1 VSTMRKATTRLGR
14 LAAAA
19 GLAVT
24 LGFAP
29 AAFADEIVA
38 LKNALYGAGYDI
50 SNVSPQMD
58 DSTRSALTRFQQDNG
73 LQATGILDDPTKEAL
88 GMISVQ
94 VAASAPSQSTGSSS
108 APTQESASS
117 TAETSAPEEPEQ
129 DDAIEEEEDG
139 GWSLW

>member
-1 VSTMRKATTRLGR
+1 MRKATTRLGR

-50 SNVSPQMD
+50 TNVSPQMD

-94 VAASAPSQSTGSSS
+94 VAASAPSQSTRSSS
-108 APTQESASS
+108 ASTQQSASS
-117 TAETSAPEEPEQ
+117 TAETSAPEQ

>member
-1 VSTMRKATTRLGR
+1 MSTMRKATTRLGR

-50 SNVSPQMD
+50 TNVSPQMD

-94 VAASAPSQSTGSSS
+94 VAASAQSTGSSS

-117 TAETSAPEEPEQ
+117 AAETSAPEPEQ

>member
-1 VSTMRKATTRLGR
+1 MRKATTRLGR

-29 AAFADEIVA
+29 SAFADEIVA

-50 SNVSPQMD
+50 TNVSPQMD
-58 DSTRSALTRFQQDNG
+58 DSTRAALTKFQKDQG
-73 LQATGILDDPTKEAL
+73 LQATGILDEPTKKAL
-88 GMISVQ
+88 GMIEVQ
-94 VAASAPSQSTGSSS
+94 VAAAKPAPAADNAGSQAQASDNATEESAE
-108 APTQESASS
+108 PTQ
-117 TAETSAPEEPEQ
+117 PE
-129 DDAIEEEEDG
+129 DGAIEEDEDG

>member
-1 VSTMRKATTRLGR
+1 MKKATSRLGR
-14 LAAAA
+14 LTAAA
-19 GLAVT
+19 GLVVT

-50 SNVSPQMD
+50 TNVRPQMD

-94 VAASAPSQSTGSSS
+94 VAASAPAQSTGTSS
-108 APTQESASS
+108 APAQESASS
-117 TAETSAPEEPEQ
+117 AAAETSAPEPEQ
-129 DDAIEEEEDG
+129 DDAIEEDDDG

>member
-1 VSTMRKATTRLGR
+1 MRKATTRLGR

-38 LKNALYGAGYDI
+38 LKNALYGAGYEVT
-50 SNVSPQMD
+50 NVSPQMD
-58 DSTRSALTRFQQDNG
+58 DSTRAALTQFQKDNG
-73 LQATGILDDPTKEAL
+73 LQASGILDEDTKKAL

-94 VAASAPSQSTGSSS
+94 VAASSTTSSAGGGQSGAAAESS
-108 APTQESASS
+108 APAADTAASS
-117 TAETSAPEEPEQ
+117 GAE
-129 DDAIEEEEDG
+129 DGAIEEDEDG

>member
-1 VSTMRKATTRLGR
+1 MSTMRKATSRLGR

-19 GLAVT
+19 GLAVA

-50 SNVSPQMD
+50 TNVSPQMD

-73 LQATGILDDPTKEAL
+73 LQATGTLDDSTKEAL

-94 VAASAPSQSTGSSS
+94 VAASAPSQSTAPSTAPAQEQASS
-108 APTQESASS
+108 A
-117 TAETSAPEEPEQ
+117 AETSAPEPEQ

>member
-1 VSTMRKATTRLGR
+1 MSTMRNATTRLGR

-29 AAFADEIVA
+29 AVFADEIVA

-50 SNVSPQMD
+50 TNVSPQMD
-58 DSTRSALTRFQQDNG
+58 DSTRSALTRFQKDNG
-73 LQATGILDDPTKEAL
+73 LQTTGNLDDPTKEAL

-94 VAASAPSQSTGSSS
+94 VAASAPSQSAAASS
-108 APTQESASS
+108 APAQESAASA
-117 TAETSAPEEPEQ
+117 AEPSAPEPEQ

>member
-1 VSTMRKATTRLGR
+1 MSTMRKTTTRLGP

-50 SNVSPQMD
+50 TNVSPKMD
-58 DSTRSALTRFQQDNG
+58 DSTRSALKQFQQDNG
-73 LQATGILDDPTKEAL
+73 LQASGVLDDPTKESL

-94 VAASAPSQSTGSSS
+94 VAASAPSQSSVPSS
-108 APTQESASS
+108 APAQEPASS
-117 TAETSAPEEPEQ
+117 SSQAQEPEQ
-129 DDAIEEEEDG
+129 DDAIEEDEDG

>member
-1 VSTMRKATTRLGR
+1 MSTMRKATTRMGR

-50 SNVSPQMD
+50 TNVSPQMD

-73 LQATGILDDPTKEAL
+73 LKATGDLDDATKEAL

-94 VAASAPSQSTGSSS
+94 VAAAAPAQSAGGSSATTEELAATS
-108 APTQESASS
+108 EEASAS
-117 TAETSAPEEPEQ
+117 EPEQ

>member
-1 VSTMRKATTRLGR
+1 MRKATSRLGR

-29 AAFADEIVA
+29 AAFADETVA

-50 SNVSPQMD
+50 TNVSPQMD

-73 LQATGILDDPTKEAL
+73 LQATGILDDATKEAL

-117 TAETSAPEEPEQ
+117 TAETSAPEPEQ

>member
-1 VSTMRKATTRLGR
+1 MRKATTRLGR

-50 SNVSPQMD
+50 TNVSPQMD

-94 VAASAPSQSTGSSS
+94 VAASAPSQSAGSSS
-108 APTQESASS
+108 APTQDSASS
-117 TAETSAPEEPEQ
+117 TTAEASVPEPEQ

>member
-1 VSTMRKATTRLGR
+1 MSTMRKATTRLGR

-129 DDAIEEEEDG
+129 DGAIEEEEDG

>member
-1 VSTMRKATTRLGR
+1 VSTMRKATSRLGR

-50 SNVSPQMD
+50 TNVSPQMD

>member
-1 VSTMRKATTRLGR
+1 MSTMRKATTRLGR

-38 LKNALYGAGYDI
+38 LKNALYGAGYEVT
-50 SNVSPQMD
+50 NVSPQMD
-58 DSTRSALTRFQQDNG
+58 DSTRAALTKFQKDQG
-73 LQATGILDDPTKEAL
+73 LQATGILDEPTKKAL
-88 GMISVQ
+88 GMIEVQ
-94 VAASAPSQSTGSSS
+94 VAAAK
-108 APTQESASS
+108 
-117 TAETSAPEEPEQ
+117 PEQ
-129 DDAIEEEEDG
+129 TANTSGSQAQTSDSAAAAGEQSEQSQDGAIEEDEDG

>member
-1 VSTMRKATTRLGR
+1 MSTMRKATTRLGR

>member
-1 VSTMRKATTRLGR
+1 MSTMRKATTRMGR

-50 SNVSPQMD
+50 TNVSPQMD
-58 DSTRSALTRFQQDNG
+58 DSTRSALTRFQQDNR
-73 LQATGILDDPTKEAL
+73 LKATGDLDDATKEAL

-94 VAASAPSQSTGSSS
+94 VAAAAPAQSAGGSSATTEELAATS
-108 APTQESASS
+108 EEASAS
-117 TAETSAPEEPEQ
+117 EPEQ